1 MSEHLIREIDNVKKS
16 IISLGTLV
24 EESLRESV
32 RAFVERDTEL
42 AQKVIDGD
50 ERIDKAEIEVEEDCL
65 RILALYQPV
74 AIDLRYIVSVLKI
87 NNDLERIGDLASNL
101 AQRARSLST
110 KLPIDVPRSI
120 PRMTEVVQ
128 DMLKKSLDALVR
140 ADTELAREVLSA
152 DDEVDKLHSR
162 LYPIVQEKIES
173 EPAKIAEWIQLLG
186 ISRYLERA
194 ADHTTNIAEDVIY
207 MVDGGIVR
215 HGGEAG
221 V

>member
-173 EPAKIAEWIQLLG
+173 EPRRSPSG
-186 ISRYLERA
+186 FSC
-194 ADHTTNIAEDVIY
+194 
-207 MVDGGIVR
+207 
-215 HGGEAG
+215 
-221 V
+221 